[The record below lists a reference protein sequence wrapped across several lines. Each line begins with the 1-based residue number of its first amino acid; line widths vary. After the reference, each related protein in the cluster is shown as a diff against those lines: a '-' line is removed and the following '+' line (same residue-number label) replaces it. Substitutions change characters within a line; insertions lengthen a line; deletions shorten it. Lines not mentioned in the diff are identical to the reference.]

1 MEKKALPLAG
11 ITVVELSTVVAAPT
25 AARVLA
31 AYGANVIKVEGLS
44 GDVMRR
50 FGTSYE
56 VRAEDGVNPCFTL
69 TNSGKSFISV
79 NLKTEEGKAV
89 MHRLLKGAD
98 VFISNVRPKSLERLG
113 LDYGSLK
120 DRYPALI
127 YAHFSGF
134 GTAGPDRDR
143 PGYDT
148 CAFWL
153 RCGGMLDWL
162 TPDSFPLR
170 PVYGFGDLATSAQLV
185 SGILMALLGREK
197 TGTGTEVSVSLYA
210 NGLWLNSFGVISAQP
225 QYGRAFM
232 RGTCQPYDAF
242 SDYYQCSDGTW
253 LGFFCN
259 EYAREKE
266 KLAGVFGLPELLSDP
281 NCTNLTVMRQTN
293 MLEKICAK
301 LRQIFLTKTRDEW
314 CEILREA
321 DIAYDKLL
329 HYDEVYTDPQAWA
342 NEYLEDVTFA
352 DGTKAAIPMPPIR
365 FSAYDR
371 ERTVST
377 GTVSQ
382 DAERILTELG
392 YSAEQIRQLRDCG
405 AIG

>member
-1 MEKKALPLAG
+1 MEQKSLPLAG

-25 AARVLA
+25 AARILA
-31 AYGANVIKVEGLS
+31 AYGADVIKVEGVD

-50 FGTSYE
+50 FGTSYQ
-56 VRAEDGVNPCFTL
+56 VKAEDGSNPCFTL
-69 TNSGKSFISV
+69 TNSGKNFISI
-79 NLKTEEGKAV
+79 NLKTGEGKEV
-89 MHRLLKGAD
+89 MHRLLKQAD

-113 LDYGSLK
+113 LDYASAR
-120 DRYPALI
+120 DTYPSLI

-134 GTAGPDRDR
+134 GPTGPDRDR

-162 TPDSFPLR
+162 TPGSFPLR
-170 PVYGFGDLATSAQLV
+170 PVYGFGDMATSAQLV

-197 TGTGTEVSVSLYA
+197 TGKGTEVSVSLYA

-225 QYGRAFM
+225 QYGRPFM
-232 RGTCQPYDAF
+232 SGPCQPYDAF

-266 KLAGVFGLPELLSDP
+266 KLARVFGMPELLEDP
-281 NCTNLTVMRQTN
+281 NCASLTVMRQTHT
-293 MLEKICAK
+293 LEAVCQK
-301 LRQIFLTKTRDEW
+301 LREIFLTKTREEW
-314 CEILREA
+314 CAILREA

-329 HYDEVYTDPQAWA
+329 HYAEVYPDPQAWE
-342 NEYLEDVTFA
+342 NGYLEEVAFE
-352 DGTKAAIPMPPIR
+352 DGTTTAMPMPPIQFTSYAR
-365 FSAYDR
+365 R
-371 ERTVST
+371 KTVPT
-377 GTVSQ
+377 GAISQ
-382 DAERILTELG
+382 DAQRILTGLG
-392 YSAEQIRQLRDCG
+392 YSEAQIGQLRACG
-405 AIG
+405 AIV